1 MYITQDAQLLAE
13 AYKRGEEDLVAFRQ
27 LFMPVEE
34 EVPPAWFHKE
44 WGEVLLRGKKHYAV
58 EGFRESAKS
67 SYVLRAYPLHCLVYP
82 KKKNDYIVLIMA
94 NQRAASKKLK
104 EISEEYTSN
113 ELFNLNLVKEKERS
127 EKAFEVVV
135 TDGNGEDISVRIE
148 AYGKGASIRGLN
160 SRDRRPS
167 IIIVDDPQD
176 MSDSLSDTIQQNDYD
191 WFLSD
196 VIFLGRKTRI
206 FFIGNNLGEKC
217 LIEQVISNKELL
229 GFDAVRIP
237 IINEEGKSNW
247 EEMYPI
253 EEVEAERERWREL
266 GKLDIWEREKL
277 CIAISPDRQLFKKE
291 NFMYYDPKALRL
303 EDCSIFTAVD
313 LAISEKESADFTAI
327 CTVAVNGDNHWFI
340 LDIDYGRYDPSKTID
355 AIFNQVQKYHPIY
368 VGVEKVAY
376 QAAVKHFLEKEMP
389 KRNIWFT
396 VKDLMAQN
404 KKELRISNLQPRFK
418 AHTVWFPMG
427 ANFLTELES
436 ELLSFPK
443 GLHDDLADA
452 LAYIDQIAI
461 PPVNSYSSVATDDI
475 PFGGAI

>member
-1 MYITQDAQLLAE
+1 MAE
-13 AYKRGEEDLVAFRQ
+13 AYELGENDLVVFRQ
-27 LFMPVEE
+27 LFMPVEN
-34 EVPPAWFHKE
+34 EVPAAWFHHE
-44 WGEVLLRGKKHYAV
+44 WGNVLLHGKKHYAV

-82 KKKNDYIVLIMA
+82 KKKNNYIVFIMA
-94 NQRAASKKLK
+94 NQRTASKKLK
-104 EISEEYTSN
+104 EIAEEYMSN

-135 TDGNGEDISVRIE
+135 TDENNEEVSVRIE
-148 AYGKGASIRGLN
+148 AYGKGAAVRGLN

-167 IIIVDDPQD
+167 IIIIDDPQD
-176 MSDSLSDTIQQNDYD
+176 LSDSLSDTIQDNDYD

-196 VIFLGRKTRI
+196 VIFLGRNTRI

-217 LIEQVISNKELL
+217 LIERVIANKDLL
-229 GFDAVRIP
+229 KFEAVRIP
-237 IINEEGKSNW
+237 VINEDGKSNW
-247 EEMYPI
+247 EEMYPV
-253 EEVEAERERWREL
+253 EVVEKEKEDWRNL
-266 GKLDIWEREKL
+266 GKLDIWEREKM

-291 NFMYYDPKALRL
+291 YFMYYDPKALRL
-303 EDCSIFTAVD
+303 EDCSVFTAVD
-313 LAISEKESADFTAI
+313 LAISEKETADFTSI

-340 LDIDYGRYDPSKTID
+340 LDIDYGRYDPSQTID

-376 QAAVKHFLEKEMP
+376 QAAVKHYLEKDMP

-396 VKDLMAQN
+396 VKDLAAQS
-404 KKELRISNLQPRFK
+404 KKELRIANLQPRFK

-427 ANFLTELES
+427 AQFLTELES

-443 GLHDDLADA
+443 GIHDDLPDS

-461 PPVNSYSSVATDDI
+461 PPVNSFSAVKTADI